1 MNGLTELID
10 CRHLLHPVSRHLHHL
25 KIPCKT
31 GHLAGN
37 INDPVHSI
45 LKNFRQCFRMD
56 TISRRIKDDHIRLLL
71 DLVQHLKYIACYEF
85 TIRKSIAESIFFC
98 SFYCLLDDLHT
109 NHFLCNRSQHLT
121 DRSGSTEQI
130 KNCLILNIS
139 DVFPDSLIQYLCS
152 PGIWLE
158 ERKRGDLKLQSEQLF
173 IKEILTIKDSCLITF
188 YNI

>member
-1 MNGLTELID
+1 
-10 CRHLLHPVSRHLHHL
+10 
-25 KIPCKT
+25 
-31 GHLAGN
+31 
-37 INDPVHSI
+37 
-45 LKNFRQCFRMD
+45 MD

-121 DRSGSTEQI
+121 DCSGSTEQI